1 MYLLISLRCL
11 AERDSGYNN
20 SKTRPKVQGARKV
33 IEVIEVVETVE
44 IVEIVEA
51 VDS

>member
-33 IEVIEVVETVE
+33 VEVVETVE
-44 IVEIVEA
+44 TVEA
-51 VDS
+51 VDSKQ

>member
-11 AERDSGYNN
+11 VERDSGYNN

-44 IVEIVEA
+44 IVEA

>member
-20 SKTRPKVQGARKV
+20 SKTRPKVQGAGKV
-33 IEVIEVVETVE
+33 VEVVETVE
-44 IVEIVEA
+44 IVEA